1 MRGHYFAIRLEDF
14 RVPTSIRQI
23 SLIFAV
29 VVAALVATATTV
41 QAQEEEPIVGYK
53 ILGEDVAG
61 PYRIQ
66 VQVSPENPVVG
77 ITRVAVR
84 VRDAESGED
93 LPEVFVR
100 VFGTPADEGERQYS
114 PALNSPADRTFY
126 LSQLDLETTGQW
138 GIDVEVESDLGQ
150 GSTVM
155 PVLVQSRVRSGSG
168 NGWGTAL
175 FVLVSLSFV
184 GGGLWLWYSS
194 KRALREREE
203 RAKQG

>member
-53 ILGEDVAG
+53 ILVEDVAG